1 MKRLT
6 WLALLLLLAACAA
19 PASERA
25 ADVPLP
31 TVAPRE
37 TAAPAATPAATQLA
51 ASASPLLLIG
61 WDDALGRVVR
71 AVDPLTGW
79 DAPGYARLP
88 FDDGRDS
95 DFIPPTAVSA
105 DGRRLAIVDAGGQLC
120 YAYAG
125 GETCGPRSSAVYL
138 VDVAAW
144 AIRAVP
150 LTPDGWVGLLAFS
163 PDGGRLALSVRDD
176 DGGNTLRLLNATDGT
191 MLATTALP
199 FTPSQLGFGP
209 DAATLVAYGQPEGE
223 QPGITPPPPPRVLLL
238 DVATL
243 APVWA
248 ATLNEVSSGHWCAAQ
263 CDAGHGVMEMVSRMP
278 GVVLSPDGG
287 RLLIAHADAARLTT
301 VDLRQRAVVTVA
313 IGRSMT
319 WLERLLAATADVAH
333 AKGPTDSLARYVAL
347 SPDGARLYL
356 GGYDFDMSADGA
368 GGWTVS
374 ETFPP
379 LQVIDPGTGEV
390 LQERDAR
397 AYWLQLTPD
406 GARLLLRDLSANV
419 IVTDVFD
426 AATLATVGH
435 IEGQDVLLARDL
447 AGGVAFVG
455 QSVRQS
461 QSRFTLFDPLSL
473 AAVAQWSADGPA
485 WVVAMP

>member
-19 PASERA
+19 PASERV
-25 ADVPLP
+25 ADATLLAVAPTDAPPLP
-31 TVAPRE
+31 V
-37 TAAPAATPAATQLA
+37 
-51 ASASPLLLIG
+51 ASAPTMPATPLLLIG

-71 AVDPLTGW
+71 AVDPLTGR
-79 DAPGYARLP
+79 DAPGYAPLP
-88 FDDGRDS
+88 FDDGRDN
-95 DFIPPTAVSA
+95 DFITSAAVSP
-105 DGRRLAIVDAGGQLC
+105 GVHRLAILDTSGQLC

-138 VDVAAW
+138 LDVAAW
-144 AIRAVP
+144 TIRPVP
-150 LTPDGWVGLLAFS
+150 LTPDGWVGPLAFS
-163 PDGGRLALSVRDD
+163 PDGERLALSVRDD
-176 DGGNTLRLLNATDGT
+176 DGGNTLWLLDAAGGT
-191 MLATTALP
+191 TLATAALP

-223 QPGITPPPPPRVLLL
+223 RPGMTPPPPPRVLLL
-238 DVATL
+238 DAATL

-248 ATLNEVSSGHWCAAQ
+248 TTLSEISSGHWCAAQ
-263 CDAGHGVMEMVSRMP
+263 CDAGHGVMEMVSRVP
-278 GVVLSPDGG
+278 GVVLSPDGE

-301 VDLRQRAVVTVA
+301 VDLRQRDVATVA
-313 IGRSMT
+313 ISRPVT
-319 WLERLLAATADVAH
+319 WLERLLAATAGVAH

-347 SPDGARLYL
+347 SPDGSRLYL
-356 GGYDFDMSADGA
+356 GGYDFGMSADGA

-379 LQVIDPGTGEV
+379 LQVLDAATGEV

-406 GARLLLRDLSANV
+406 GARLLLRDLFANV
-419 IVTDVFD
+419 IVTDVLN
-426 AATLATVGH
+426 AATLAPVGH

-455 QSVRQS
+455 QSIRQS
-461 QSRFTLFDPLSL
+461 QSRFTLFDPAGL
-473 AAVAQWSADGPA
+473 AVVAQWSADGPA

>member
-1 MKRLT
+1 
-6 WLALLLLLAACAA
+6 
-19 PASERA
+19 
-25 ADVPLP
+25 
-31 TVAPRE
+31 
-37 TAAPAATPAATQLA
+37 
-51 ASASPLLLIG
+51 
-61 WDDALGRVVR
+61 
-71 AVDPLTGW
+71 
-79 DAPGYARLP
+79 
-88 FDDGRDS
+88 
-95 DFIPPTAVSA
+95 
-105 DGRRLAIVDAGGQLC
+105 
-120 YAYAG
+120 
-125 GETCGPRSSAVYL
+125 
-138 VDVAAW
+138 
-144 AIRAVP
+144 
-150 LTPDGWVGLLAFS
+150 
-163 PDGGRLALSVRDD
+163 
-176 DGGNTLRLLNATDGT
+176 
-191 MLATTALP
+191 
-199 FTPSQLGFGP
+199 
-209 DAATLVAYGQPEGE
+209 
-223 QPGITPPPPPRVLLL
+223 
-238 DVATL
+238 
-243 APVWA
+243 
-248 ATLNEVSSGHWCAAQ
+248 
-263 CDAGHGVMEMVSRMP
+263 
-278 GVVLSPDGG
+278 
-287 RLLIAHADAARLTT
+287 
-301 VDLRQRAVVTVA
+301 
-313 IGRSMT
+313 MT

-379 LQVIDPGTGEV
+379 LQVIDPTTGKV